1 MRRISLLLFVLISI
15 HGVFAQSELE
25 RSLNENYEIPS
36 DSIVFTPDSASNYII
51 NLLDIKELWSPE
63 GDTMWISLS
72 RLVDHY
78 NEPFDSVGKR
88 LLDFEYDSV
97 MLEEK
102 FIVRNDTLP
111 LKWLNE
117 SIFIIDTAQLEK
129 DPFII
134 REKVIERFVDTTL
147 ITIKDGPPEAGNIND
162 TIPVYQDTLMQVR
175 DTAIQFQ
182 DTATFRQEEVAMRRD
197 TLIKRM
203 EVVLVERDTI
213 REWHIDSIF
222 LRSKG
227 VNIYR
232 LEEEE
237 VVPSIISPGQRRS
250 WSFHADSNNIIIS
263 DSTKAIVADEE
274 SPFNIVPGI
283 NMPDSLKRAVETLLS
298 FTNRRDSIL
307 LYFSDIQGDK
317 TPFWLTMGKDDLY
330 RYWVKNNNNDSITLW
345 MGNPSKRNISLTL
358 EEDVNLKRMTKQ
370 PVEDI
375 PIAVVKPD
383 WSLAKVKPLEEIPVY
398 WDYDFSSS
406 FILNQT
412 FLSNWSKGGENSFS
426 SLLDIEGTAEYT
438 DTESKTKWTNS
449 GRIKFG
455 TIISEEQGFRTN
467 TDMLELNSKYNK
479 VIKDKIDFSSVFY
492 FKTQLARGF
501 NYPNDSVVVSKFL
514 NPGTFTI
521 GAGLEYKPFKK
532 TTLNFSPLSYKNTF
546 VTDTATIDQTLH
558 GIGEE
563 KKARQEMGGQLVIKN
578 KLSLLED
585 LSITNSIRLFSNYL
599 DKPQNVDVDW
609 EMNIDKRINWY
620 FRILLNLHLI
630 YDDDVRFP
638 VLGENDEPIKL
649 PDGSVK
655 KVPKTQFKQFL
666 GLTFSFKF

>member
-1 MRRISLLLFVLISI
+1 
-15 HGVFAQSELE
+15 
-25 RSLNENYEIPS
+25 
-36 DSIVFTPDSASNYII
+36 
-51 NLLDIKELWSPE
+51 
-63 GDTMWISLS
+63 
-72 RLVDHY
+72 
-78 NEPFDSVGKR
+78 
-88 LLDFEYDSV
+88 
-97 MLEEK
+97 
-102 FIVRNDTLP
+102 
-111 LKWLNE
+111 
-117 SIFIIDTAQLEK
+117 
-129 DPFII
+129 
-134 REKVIERFVDTTL
+134 
-147 ITIKDGPPEAGNIND
+147 
-162 TIPVYQDTLMQVR
+162 
-175 DTAIQFQ
+175 
-182 DTATFRQEEVAMRRD
+182 
-197 TLIKRM
+197 
-203 EVVLVERDTI
+203 
-213 REWHIDSIF
+213 
-222 LRSKG
+222 
-227 VNIYR
+227 
-232 LEEEE
+232 
-237 VVPSIISPGQRRS
+237 
-250 WSFHADSNNIIIS
+250 
-263 DSTKAIVADEE
+263 
-274 SPFNIVPGI
+274 
-283 NMPDSLKRAVETLLS
+283 MPDSLKRAVETLLS

-638 VLGENDEPIKL
+638 VLGENDEPVKL